1 MPLDLFLS
9 EEIAL
14 FAVLELEVLFKLYVC
29 CD

>member
-9 EEIAL
+9 KEIAL
-14 FAVLELEVLFKLYVC
+14 FAAFELEVFFKLYVC